1 MRKLIFSSL
10 LLAVTGFWNSCSDSK
25 PSKYPGFSEA
35 KDGVYYKLHTP
46 GESGKKPTADDFLEL
61 RLKTFKGKQL
71 IFDSEWQSVEGTVVV
86 PFSNNPYYN
95 MLAEGD
101 SATLYVPPQTR
112 EIYMEADTLPLE
124 MQVKVVRVITAQ
136 EYDNLVKP
144 EDPDVLEQLLIAKYL
159 KKQGL
164 QVISDS
170 LGIFQLALKTGNGNS
185 LEAGKKLKV
194 HFKGSFLNG
203 TVFDDTRAR
212 NQAMEFNWGEEG
224 QVIKGIAL
232 ILSRMKAGGQAKII
246 LPSRLAFGNEG
257 SSTGLIPPHAPVV
270 YEIELLE
277 VN

>member
-1 MRKLIFSSL
+1 MRTY
-10 LLAVTGFWNSCSDSK
+10 LLALSVLALAFFWTSCGDSK
-25 PSKYPGFSEA
+25 SSKYPGFTEA
-35 KDGVYYKLHTP
+35 KDGVYYKLHEP
-46 GESGKKPTADDFLEL
+46 GESGKKPNANDFLEL

-71 IFDSEWQSVEGTVVV
+71 VFDSEWQSVEGTVIV
-86 PFSNNPYYN
+86 PFSNNPYYS

-112 EIYMEADTLPLE
+112 EIYQETDTLPLE
-124 MQVKVVRVITAQ
+124 MQVKVVRVISAQ
-136 EYDNLVKP
+136 EYDNLAKP

-159 KKQGL
+159 KKQQL
-164 QVISDS
+164 KAESDS
-170 LGIFQLALKTGNGNS
+170 TGIYQLAMAAGNGAA

-212 NQAMEFNWGEEG
+212 NQPMEFNWGEEG

-246 LPSRLAFGNEG
+246 LPSRLAFGNDG
-257 SSTGLIPPHAPVV
+257 SSTGLIPPHSPVV